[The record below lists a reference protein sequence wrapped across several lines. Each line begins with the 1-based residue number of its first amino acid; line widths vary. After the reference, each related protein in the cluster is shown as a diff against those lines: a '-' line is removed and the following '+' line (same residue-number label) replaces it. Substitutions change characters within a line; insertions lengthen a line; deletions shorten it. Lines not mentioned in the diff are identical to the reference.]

1 MITFQDK
8 IFYLKNLIPE
18 DGVGEVLQRLKMMLA
33 HNTQRL
39 NDIIQFET
47 RLSKLNKD
55 YNFQFLTK
63 EDYDRSLS
71 LLTKSL
77 MDFLDELT
85 PADLEVQANKQE
97 SRTKK
102 NQGHL
107 LQHIPSE
114 MQLFKRTKCTLRLAF
129 LEEDLLENFKMTA
142 DTVIKSV
149 RVAEVMEVELQDR
162 NEEPAFEITTPNNKE
177 QFIDED
183 YYTEWIFYVKPIRG
197 GQHQLTLVVS
207 ILEEVRG
214 KERRRDVVLE
224 EVVTIVADEPV
235 LDTVYK
241 STGYA
246 TNSTQTVEPQAFAG
260 FMQSLRKYS
269 AVVALL
275 LISTMA
281 TWALGTESGQW
292 QLAKIID
299 TQERYENFI
308 EKYGHKTD
316 SRLVDEARWKI
327 AEMLDTEKSYEV
339 YLNETKIKKYEL
351 EALSRMEEKAYKKII
366 FNSITSLKNFLGRFK
381 KGKYTQEIED
391 SLMVLQQQQVP
402 VVTESKVQKD
412 SIMLVE
418 YQAAKADVIKTG
430 ETKKLETFLNKYEGK
445 IQEYDKSTDVY
456 ADKLFQEAKQTLTL
470 MKEID
475 KESPPQDTG
484 KVTVKNRLDKTKKK
498 AKVLLDFF
506 EN

>member
-1 MITFQDK
+1 MTTFQDK

-77 MDFLDELT
+77 MDFLDELI
-85 PADLEVQANKQE
+85 PADLEAQSDKKEN
-97 SRTKK
+97 RTKK

-107 LQHIPSE
+107 LQHIPSQ

-129 LEEDLLENFKMTA
+129 LEEDLLENFKMTE

-197 GQHQLTLVVS
+197 GEHQLTLVVS
-207 ILEEVRG
+207 VLEEVRG

-246 TNSTQTVEPQAFAG
+246 TNSTETIEPQAFTG
-260 FMQSLRKYS
+260 FLQSLRKYS

-299 TQERYENFI
+299 SQERYENFI

-339 YLNETKIKKYEL
+339 YLNETKIKKYES
-351 EALSRMEEKAYKKII
+351 EALNRMEEKAYKKII
-366 FNSITSLKNFLGRFK
+366 FNSMTSLKNFLGRFK
-381 KGKYTQEIED
+381 KGKHAQEVED
-391 SLMVLQQQQVP
+391 SLTVLQEQEII
-402 VVTESKVQKD
+402 VTQSEAKND

-418 YQAAKADVIKTG
+418 YKEAKEEVIKTG
-430 ETKKLETFLNKYEGK
+430 ETKKLETFLEKYEGK

-456 ADKLFQEAKQTLTL
+456 ADKLFNEAKETFVL
-470 MKEID
+470 MQKVNTEM
-475 KESPPQDTG
+475 PNDTG
-484 KVTVKNRLDKTKKK
+484 KVTVKQRLEKTKKK
-498 AKVLLDFF
+498 AKILMDFF